1 MLKYQKV
8 VDEII
13 EAIENGKMRS
23 GDRLPSIREYSRKLG
38 ISKAT
43 IIRAYDELEEKHHVY
58 SIPQSGFYV
67 ANSKQK
73 KIAHDEIFDFETVG
87 LDKRVIPYQGF
98 MHSMNQAINL
108 YSSNLFDYD
117 KPEGLES
124 LRNALVDFF
133 AMQGIHTRAEQIVIT
148 SGAQQGLHLIISA
161 IARRSKSEETM
172 IAVEQPTYRMIN
184 QIAQI
189 NNVSL
194 IGIERDVEGINF
206 MQVEEVFK
214 RVDYFYTVPRF
225 QNPLGISYTETE
237 KKRLLKM
244 AERHGVIIIED
255 DYLADLEISKGAM
268 PIHYYDTKGHV
279 IYVKSFSK
287 GFMPGI
293 RLGCVVF
300 SDVSSFKEDVIE
312 LKFAHDFC
320 APVYTQG
327 GLEIF
332 VTSGMY
338 ERHLKKVKQVY
349 REKMRKIMAY
359 INANKPENV
368 IYHPSKT
375 GIFIWFRV
383 ENVQKNLIDRLKKR
397 NVMVMPGKGFYIE
410 NHKAKNNEVEF
421 RLCIGPMSDE
431 AIFKGLEIIFQTIR
445 ACGVKR

>member
-8 VDEII
+8 VSEMI
-13 EAIENGKMRS
+13 EAIESGIMRS
-23 GDRLPSIREYSRKLG
+23 GDRLPSIREYSRKHG

-43 IIRAYDELEEKHHVY
+43 IIRAYDELEAQHHIY

-67 ANSKQK
+67 AHSMQK
-73 KIAHDEIFDFETVG
+73 KITPDETFDFLTVG

-108 YSSNLFDYD
+108 YSSSLFDYD

-124 LRNALVDFF
+124 LRNALVNFF
-133 AMQGIHTRAEQIVIT
+133 TVQDIHTKSELIVIT
-148 SGAQQGLHLIISA
+148 SGAQQGLHLIMSA
-161 IARRSKSEETM
+161 IARRCNFDEPLL
-172 IAVEQPTYRMIN
+172 AVEQPTYRMIH
-184 QIAQI
+184 QMAEI

-194 IGIERDVEGINF
+194 IGIERNEKGINF
-206 MQVEEVFK
+206 IQMEEVFK
-214 RVDYFYTVPRF
+214 KVDYFYTVPRF
-225 QNPLGISYTETE
+225 QNPMGVSYTEAE
-237 KKRLLKM
+237 KKRLLRM
-244 AERHGVIIIED
+244 AEKYGVIIIED
-255 DYLADLEISKGAM
+255 DYLADLEISKAAL

-293 RLGCVVF
+293 RLGCIVF
-300 SDVSSFKEDVIE
+300 PDNTSLKDNVID
-312 LKFAHDFC
+312 LKYAHDFC

-338 ERHLKKVKQVY
+338 KRHLKKVKQVY
-349 REKMRKIMAY
+349 REKMKKLIAY
-359 INANKPENV
+359 INTNKPENV
-368 IYHPSKT
+368 IFHPSRT

-383 ENVQKNLIDRLKKR
+383 ENVHRNLIECLSKK
-397 NVMVMPGKGFYIE
+397 NVFVMPDYCFYMG
-410 NHKAKNNEVEF
+410 NHKLNNYEVEF

-431 AIFKGLEIIFQTIR
+431 EIFKGLGIIFQTIKER
-445 ACGVKR
+445 EVKR